1 MSRFTRIVAT
11 AVATLAVAPAASA
24 AAACD
29 NTNLVPTKANAPKVR
44 AAVMCLTNQSRA
56 AKKLRPL
63 KYNEKLRRA
72 AEGHSSWMVRASRF
86 EHGDLAGRIRSVGYD
101 GWTYGENIA
110 WGTGTRAT
118 AREIHRSWMNSPGHK
133 ANILRPQFK
142 EIGIGIALGAA
153 GAGSNGATYTV
164 DLGARR

>member
-56 AKKLRPL
+56 AKNLRPL
-63 KYNEKLRRA
+63 K
-72 AEGHSSWMVRASRF
+72 
-86 EHGDLAGRIRSVGYD
+86 
-101 GWTYGENIA
+101 
-110 WGTGTRAT
+110 
-118 AREIHRSWMNSPGHK
+118 
-133 ANILRPQFK
+133 
-142 EIGIGIALGAA
+142 
-153 GAGSNGATYTV
+153 
-164 DLGARR
+164 